1 MLNRRAFI
9 GAGPAIAGLA
19 FLWPGAVQAQ
29 TRANSGELRIG
40 LAFDPSSFDPHFHN
54 TTPNKSLA
62 RSVFEPLVFQDEAQ
76 RLVPG
81 LALSWAAINPLT
93 WEFKL
98 RPGVTWHDG
107 TPFTAE
113 DVVFTFARA
122 RNVPRSPSGFGG
134 FITGKTVTRI
144 DDLTVR
150 ITTEIPAPQTPI
162 DVSTFGIIP
171 ARNRDATS
179 DDYNTGRAAIG
190 TGPYRHQEFVRGE
203 RIVLARNDNWW
214 AGKAPWERVV
224 MRVLRTDPTRVAA
237 LLAGDV
243 DLIETIPTADM
254 ARLKATPTIN
264 IASSISNR
272 VMYVALDQF
281 RAETPFVKAKDGSAI
296 PNPFRDRRVRLAISH
311 AINRQAICERIME
324 GEASPAG
331 QYLPREFFGTSQ
343 ALNVPAFDPDLARKL
358 LVEAGLPNGFR
369 LTMHGPAGRYANDTK
384 MIEAIAQMLNRVGI
398 EASVETLP
406 AANFFSRGSTG
417 GPGGVPEFSAIMA
430 GWGSA
435 AGEASDPL
443 RNIVAS
449 FDTASG
455 TGSSNRGRYSN
466 AGVDAALQAA
476 LSTID
481 DTARAALLAK
491 ATELAI
497 ADMGVIPI
505 LFPRNTWAMR
515 KPISMAGRADE
526 FTLPAAMR
534 RD

>member
-1 MLNRRAFI
+1 MLNRRSLLGAMSSLI
-9 GAGPAIAGLA
+9 GLETFA
-19 FLWPGAVQAQ
+19 PGRLFAQ
-29 TRANSGELRIG
+29 STELRIG

-76 RLVPG
+76 QLIPG
-81 LALSWAAINPLT
+81 LALSWRVIDALI

-98 RPGVTWHDG
+98 RSNVLWHDG
-107 TPFTAE
+107 KPFTAD
-113 DVVFTFARA
+113 DVIYTFNRA
-122 RNVPRSPSGFGG
+122 QNVPRSPSGFGG
-134 FITGKTVTRI
+134 FIKGKTASKI
-144 DDLTVR
+144 DDLTIR
-150 ITTEIPAPQTPI
+150 IVTDTPAPQTPI
-162 DVSTFGIIP
+162 DLSTFGIVP
-171 ARNRDATS
+171 AHNRDATTE
-179 DDYNTGRAAIG
+179 DYNSGRAAIG

-203 RIVLARNDNWW
+203 RIVLVRNEKWW
-214 AGKAPWERVV
+214 GGKAPWERVV

-243 DLIETIPTADM
+243 DLIETIPTADL
-254 ARLKATPTIN
+254 ARLKATSTIN

-272 VMYVALDQF
+272 VIYVAMDQF
-281 RAETPFVKAKDGSAI
+281 RDETPFVKAKDGGSI
-296 PNPFRDRRVRLAISH
+296 RNPFKDKRVRIAISH
-311 AINRQAICERIME
+311 AINRQAICDRIME
-324 GEASPAG
+324 GEATAAG
-331 QYLPREFFGTSQ
+331 QYLPQAFFGTSKS
-343 ALNVPAFDPDLARKL
+343 LNAPAFDPELSRKL
-358 LVEAGLPNGFR
+358 LTEAGFANGFR

-384 MIEAIAQMLNRVGI
+384 IIEAIAQMLNRVGV

-417 GPGGVPEFSAIMA
+417 GAGGVPEFSMIMA

-443 RNIVAS
+443 RNIIAS
-449 FDTASG
+449 FDAASG
-455 TGSSNRGRYSN
+455 SGSSNRGRYTN
-466 AGVDAALQAA
+466 PVVDEALKIA
-476 LSTID
+476 LSTL
-481 DTARAALLAK
+481 DTQARANLLAK
-491 ATELAI
+491 ATEIAI
-497 ADMGVIPI
+497 ADMGVIPV